1 MNRNWFRR
9 NRFLLILSLALVV
22 VVGIGSVWY
31 SNSLRGPDPVAAP
44 PTVRLIS
51 ADQYAGLIHE
61 VFGSDV
67 RVSLYVPPPRRIQGL
82 LSLGASDAKI
92 TPTAMER
99 FEREARLVSEQVMAA
114 ERRQLF
120 MPCSPERTDAAD
132 NLCAGEF
139 IAHVGRL
146 LWRRPL
152 NEAEIDYQ
160 VAIAGRATEALGDFY
175 AGLEYSLAALMTS
188 PKFLFII
195 ENVEPASGL
204 FGNGEQLDAYSKAT
218 RLSLFLWNALPD
230 EELLN
235 AAESGA
241 LNSRKGLREQVDR
254 LIASP
259 RLENGVRSFF
269 EDWLHFDEFN
279 TLAKDPVI
287 YPEFSPA
294 IADSAREQTLQ
305 TVADYLVRR
314 KEDYRGLF
322 TSQSSLLDDALA
334 AYYGVPVAEP
344 GAWSMHKF
352 SNDRP
357 SAGILTDVAYLA
369 LHAHAGRTSPTLRG
383 AALREIFL
391 CQKVPNAPP
400 NVDFSL
406 FEDPDADFKS
416 ARERLDAHN
425 TDPVC
430 AGCHKLTDPMGLGLE
445 QFDGAAKFRTTENG
459 LELDVS
465 GSLDGIDFTDP
476 TGLGQAVHDNPALTS
491 CLVTRVFSGAIGREL
506 GTEDR
511 EWLAYIEEKFAASG
525 YKFPNLLRDIAL
537 SEAFFAVSSP
547 EEETS

>member
-1 MNRNWFRR
+1 MDRIGLKKKS
-9 NRFLLILSLALVV
+9 FLLIMSLALVV
-22 VVGIGSVWY
+22 VVSIGFLWL
-31 SNSLRGPDPVAAP
+31 SNSSRGPDPVAAP

-51 ADQYAGLIHE
+51 ADQYTGLIQE
-61 VFGSDV
+61 VFGSDI
-67 RVSLYVPPPRRIQGL
+67 RVSLHVPPARRIQGL
-82 LSLGASDAKI
+82 LALGASDAKI

-99 FEREARLVSEQVMAA
+99 FEREARLVSAQVMAE
-114 ERRQLF
+114 ERRTLF
-120 MPCSPERTDAAD
+120 MPCSPEITDIAD
-132 NLCAGEF
+132 EACAGEF
-139 IAHVGRL
+139 ISHVGRL

-152 NEAEIDYQ
+152 NEAEIDFQ
-160 VAIAGRATEALGDFY
+160 VAIAGRVTEALGDFY

-195 ENVEPASGL
+195 ETVEPDSSF
-204 FGNGEQLDAYSKAT
+204 FGNGERLDAYSKAT

-241 LNSRKGLREQVDR
+241 LNTKKGLKEQVDR
-254 LIASP
+254 LIESP

-287 YPEFSPA
+287 YPEFSPV

-314 KEDYRGLF
+314 EEDYRGLF
-322 TSQSSLLDDALA
+322 TSQISLLDDALA
-334 AYYGVPVAEP
+334 AYYGVPVTEP
-344 GAWSMHKF
+344 GVWSMHEF
-352 SNDRP
+352 PDDRP

-391 CQKVPNAPP
+391 CQKVPDPPP

-406 FEDPDADFKS
+406 FDDPNANFKS
-416 ARERLDAHN
+416 ARERLDVHN

-430 AGCHKLTDPMGLGLE
+430 AGCHRLTDPMGLGLE
-445 QFDGAAKFRTTENG
+445 QFDGAAKFRTMENG
-459 LELDVS
+459 FEIDVS
-465 GSLDGIDFTDP
+465 GSLDGIDFTNP
-476 TGLGQAVHDNPALTS
+476 TGLGKAVHDNPALTS
-491 CLVTRVFSGAIGREL
+491 CLVTRVFSDAVGREL

-511 EWLAYIEEKFAASG
+511 QWLAFIEQKFAASG
-525 YKFPNLLRDIAL
+525 YKFPNLLREIAM
-537 SEAFFAVSSP
+537 SKAFYAVSSP
-547 EEETS
+547 QEEAS

>member
-1 MNRNWFRR
+1 MDRIGLKKKS
-9 NRFLLILSLALVV
+9 FLLIISLALVV
-22 VVGIGSVWY
+22 VVSIGFVWH
-31 SNSLRGPDPVAAP
+31 SNSTRAPDPVAGL

-51 ADQYAGLIHE
+51 ADQYTGLIHE
-61 VFGSDV
+61 VFGSDI
-67 RVSLYVPPPRRIQGL
+67 RVSLQVPQARRIQGL

-99 FEREARLVSEQVMAA
+99 FEREARLVSAQVMAE
-114 ERRQLF
+114 ERRTIF
-120 MPCSPERTDAAD
+120 IPCSPERTDIAD
-132 NLCAGEF
+132 KTCAGEF
-139 IAHVGRL
+139 ISHVGRL

-152 NEAEIDYQ
+152 NEVEIDYQ
-160 VAIAGRATEALGDFY
+160 VAIAGRVTEALGDFY

-195 ENVEPASGL
+195 ETVEPDSSF

-241 LNSRKGLREQVDR
+241 LNTKKGLKEQVDR
-254 LIASP
+254 LIESP

-279 TLAKDPVI
+279 TMAKDPVI
-287 YPEFSPA
+287 YPEFSPV

-314 KEDYRGLF
+314 EEDYRGLF

-334 AYYGVPVAEP
+334 SYYGVPVAEP
-344 GAWSMHKF
+344 GVWSMHEF
-352 SNDRP
+352 PEDRP

-391 CQKVPNAPP
+391 CQKVPDAPP

-406 FEDPDADFKS
+406 FDDPNANFKS
-416 ARERLDAHN
+416 ARERLSAHN

-430 AGCHKLTDPMGLGLE
+430 AGCHRLTDPMGLGLE
-445 QFDGAAKFRTTENG
+445 QFDGAGKFRTMENDF
-459 LELDVS
+459 EIDVS
-465 GSLDGIDFTDP
+465 GSLDGIDFTNP
-476 TGLGQAVHDNPALTS
+476 TGLGKAVHDNPALTS
-491 CLVTRVFSGAIGREL
+491 CLVTRVFSGAVGREL
-506 GTEDR
+506 GAEDR
-511 EWLAYIEEKFAASG
+511 QWLAYIEEKFAASG
-525 YKFPNLLRDIAL
+525 YKFPNLLREIAL
-537 SEAFFAVSSP
+537 SKAFYAVSSP
-547 EEETS
+547 QEEAS